1 MATTILFL
9 LLGILTISVL
19 PWLINASRDHLHRTD
34 LMAGDE

>member
-9 LLGILTISVL
+9 LLGMLTITVL
-19 PWLINASRDHLHRTD
+19 PWLINSSHDYSHRTD

>member
-9 LLGILTISVL
+9 LLGMLTVYAV
-19 PWLINASRDHLHRTD
+19 PRLINASHDHMHRID